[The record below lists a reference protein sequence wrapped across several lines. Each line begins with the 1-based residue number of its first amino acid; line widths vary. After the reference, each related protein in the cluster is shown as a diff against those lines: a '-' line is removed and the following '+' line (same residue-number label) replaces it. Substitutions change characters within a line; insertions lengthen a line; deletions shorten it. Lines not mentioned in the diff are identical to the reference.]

1 MATTARTV
9 LRDPFPPGRSSPCFC
24 GSGRRFK
31 HCCGNTDPGRDV
43 PAGIGIVPD
52 FLTAEECRAM
62 VERAEECATQRL
74 KVVDLERS
82 TPGNMIEIDDDRRVT
97 EWVDL
102 GDDRRTLDRWVERS
116 LTEVI
121 GPKLRRSYAWY
132 ERPQLLKYTPGG
144 FYAGHAD
151 SDHIHTPT
159 GRWQKV
165 LDRDTSLLI
174 YLNDEY
180 EGGALYFDH
189 FDYTL
194 RPRAGMMVHFPSDV
208 RYMHTA
214 QSVTAGVRYAVVSW
228 AAFDDEPRVKSQ
240 PPQNAVGL
248 DRQTVR

>member
-1 MATTARTV
+1 MSTTTRTV

-24 GSGRRFK
+24 SSGRRFK
-31 HCCGNTDPGRDV
+31 HCCGNTAPDRAV

-52 FLTAEECRAM
+52 FLTAAECRSM
-62 VERAEECATQRL
+62 VDDAAGCDTQRL

-82 TPGNMIEIDDDRRVT
+82 TPDKVIEIDDDRRVT

-102 GDDRRTLDRWVERS
+102 GDARKTLDGWVERA
-116 LTEVI
+116 LNGVIAPEV
-121 GPKLRRSYAWY
+121 GRSFAWY
-132 ERPQLLKYTPGG
+132 ERSQLLKYTPGG
-144 FYAGHAD
+144 FYDGHAD

-165 LDRDTSLLI
+165 LDRDVSLLI

-180 EGGALYFDH
+180 EGGTLHFEH

-194 RPRAGMMVHFPSDV
+194 RPKSGMLVYFPSDV

-228 AAFDDEPRVKSQ
+228 AAFDDEPRVKQQ
-240 PPQNAVGL
+240 PPQTAVGL
-248 DRQTVR
+248 DRPAR